1 MRKQEKTVMIARMT
15 NHDYNWLAAGNL
27 NGLNTEKSSVLR
39 NKTVILYHD
48 INCYGHWIRK
58 AVQISQEISLHL
70 AVSNFLENFAT
81 PQQTCDGYDLVA
93 YIIEQLIFNG
103 AGTTKTS

>member
-1 MRKQEKTVMIARMT
+1 MIFH
-15 NHDYNWLAAGNL
+15 NYNWFAAGNL
-27 NGLNTEKSSVLR
+27 NGFNTYKSRVVR
-39 NKTVILYHD
+39 DKTVTLYLEAS
-48 INCYGHWIRK
+48 CYDHWIRK
-58 AVQISQEISLHL
+58 AEQINHDLSLHL
-70 AVSNFLENFAT
+70 TVSNFLENFAT